1 MDNRGDEERLMYWQ
15 PPSNHQQGDSNGNNG
30 LFYHTTAAS
39 QIGNGGMRLS
49 PELTRQ
55 LVHERFVREEL
66 RALQLGENSR
76 QAAIRQSRSNL
87 VYSNPFQIGHRDV
100 RMRSSTQEDHIARL
114 HSVNPYSVLVDQ
126 EFGLQQYD
134 PNLSEPRRGS
144 LDSSTT
150 MDYSSVI
157 FSYQGDALTA
167 SRLGGRVS
175 LDMYGT
181 SYPDQHLASQAMG
194 SPFVLSTKPTTPTRN
209 SRHIGASYYEHK
221 KMMYLG
227 SNGNSKGHVTMHPS
241 RQSDSLMELKRSIC
255 NLGKDQNVCLF
266 LQRKF
271 DEGKPQELEKI
282 FNKIIDH
289 VGELMVSP
297 SGNYLMQKLLDICT
311 EEQRMRI
318 ICTLTKDPAELIR
331 ISLDNHGTRAVQK
344 LIETLKTDEQI
355 ALVISALEPGFF
367 YLVKSSNGN
376 HVIQRCLQ
384 YFSSEDNK
392 FIFDAA
398 IMYCFGIATHRHG
411 CCVLQRCIDYS
422 SGKCRDSIVAA
433 IYANGLSLAQ
443 DAYGNYV
450 IQYILNRKEPVAT
463 ASLASQFQGRYV
475 SLSTQKFS
483 SNVVEKCLKVFGNG
497 RRAGIIYEL
506 LEAPHF
512 ERLLQDPFAN
522 YVILSALEN
531 SKGSLHDALVESIRP
546 HAAALRDNIYCKR
559 IFSKIE

>member
-39 QIGNGGMRLS
+39 QIGNGAMRLS
-49 PELTRQ
+49 SELTRQ
-55 LVHERFVREEL
+55 VVHERFVTEEL

-100 RMRSSTQEDHIARL
+100 RMRSSTQEDHIALL
-114 HSVNPYSVLVDQ
+114 HSVNPYSGLVDQ

-134 PNLSEPRRGS
+134 PNLSEPRRRS

-150 MDYSSVI
+150 MDYPSVN
-157 FSYQGDALTA
+157 FSYQGDALKA
-167 SRLGGRVS
+167 SRLGGR
-175 LDMYGT
+175 
-181 SYPDQHLASQAMG
+181 
-194 SPFVLSTKPTTPTRN
+194 
-209 SRHIGASYYEHK
+209 
-221 KMMYLG
+221 
-227 SNGNSKGHVTMHPS
+227 
-241 RQSDSLMELKRSIC
+241 
-255 NLGKDQNVCLF
+255 
-266 LQRKF
+266 RKF

-297 SGNYLMQKLLDICT
+297 FGNYLMQKLLDICT

-384 YFSSEDNK
+384 YLSPEDNK

-433 IYANGLSLAQ
+433 IYAKGLSLAQ

-506 LEAPHF
+506 LEVPHF